1 MTEEYLTVME
11 ALTRALSKNK
21 DVHKVVLVRSGSDKP
36 FFIGDIER
44 NKDGSFE
51 VTGSKIISSAR
62 RGWGKRTR
70 YGVRYKKTT
79 TTTSYEDLDFEDF
92 ANLEVTRYFDY
103 GKKFPAVI
111 AAVGEDFIKI
121 YCKPVER

>member
-36 FFIGDIER
+36 FFVGEIER

-51 VTGSKIISSAR
+51 VTGAKIITPAR
-62 RGWGKRTR
+62 RGWGKRTK
-70 YGVRYKKTT
+70 YGVQYKRTT
-79 TTTSYEDLDFEDF
+79 KVTSYEDLDFEAF

-103 GKKFPAVI
+103 GKKFPYAV
-111 AAVGEDFIKI
+111 AALGEDFIKI